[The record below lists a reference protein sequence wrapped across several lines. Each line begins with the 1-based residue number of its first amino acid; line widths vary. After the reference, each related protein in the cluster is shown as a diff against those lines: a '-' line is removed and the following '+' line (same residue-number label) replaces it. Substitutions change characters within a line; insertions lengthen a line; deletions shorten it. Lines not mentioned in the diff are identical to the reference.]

1 MSDIATMI
9 RIARKEV
16 QKEMNKF
23 VMDGFNR
30 DNMLFCCDNAT
41 VTMDTD
47 LGEVT
52 TGVKDLKFFPSNMGT
67 STKGKLE
74 DYVRKDE
81 LEDLISKISDG
92 YDCVVSHD
100 DAADAF
106 KLLHERL
113 SKGNKEKNEISFLN
127 YEKEIKGYE
136 LLQAASH
143 PTVIAKEHLK
153 N

>member
-1 MSDIATMI
+1 MDNIALMTI
-9 RIARKEV
+9 IARKEV

-30 DNMLFCCDNAT
+30 DNVMFCCDNAT

-52 TGVKDLKFFPSNMGT
+52 TGVKDLKFFPSDMGT
-67 STKGKLE
+67 CIKDRFE

-81 LEDLISKISDG
+81 LEDLFRSISDS
-92 YDCVVSHD
+92 YNCAVSHN

-106 KLLHERL
+106 RLLHERL
-113 SKGNKEKNEISFLN
+113 TKGNKKKNEISFLN

-136 LLQAASH
+136 LL
-143 PTVIAKEHLK
+143 
-153 N
+153 

>member
-16 QKEMNKF
+16 QKEMNKI

-30 DNMLFCCDNAT
+30 DGMLFCCDNAT

-67 STKGKLE
+67 TSITNRLE

-92 YDCVVSHD
+92 YNCVVSHD

-106 KLLHERL
+106 RLLNERL
-113 SKGNKEKNEISFLN
+113 GKGNREKNEISFLN

-136 LLQAASH
+136 LL
-143 PTVIAKEHLK
+143 
-153 N
+153 

>member
-1 MSDIATMI
+1 
-9 RIARKEV
+9 
-16 QKEMNKF
+16 
-23 VMDGFNR
+23 MDGFNR
-30 DNMLFCCDNAT
+30 DGMSFYCDNAT
-41 VTMDTD
+41 VTIDTG

-106 KLLHERL
+106 KLLYERL
-113 SKGNKEKNEISFLN
+113 GKGNKEKNEISFLN

-136 LLQAASH
+136 LL
-143 PTVIAKEHLK
+143 
-153 N
+153 

>member
-1 MSDIATMI
+1 MDNIALMTI
-9 RIARKEV
+9 IARKEV
-16 QKEMNKF
+16 QKEMDKYKF

-30 DNMLFCCDNAT
+30 DGMMFCCDNAT

-52 TGVKDLKFFPSNMGT
+52 TGVKDLKFFPSDMGT
-67 STKGKLE
+67 CIKDRFE

-81 LEDLISKISDG
+81 LEDLFRSISDS
-92 YDCVVSHD
+92 CNCAVSHD

-106 KLLHERL
+106 RLLHERL
-113 SKGNKEKNEISFLN
+113 TKGNKKKNEISFLN

-136 LLQAASH
+136 LL
-143 PTVIAKEHLK
+143 
-153 N
+153 

>member
-30 DNMLFCCDNAT
+30 DMLFCCDNAT

-52 TGVKDLKFFPSNMGT
+52 TGVKDLKFFPSKMGT
-67 STKGKLE
+67 ISITNRLE

-113 SKGNKEKNEISFLN
+113 GKGNKEKNEISFLN
-127 YEKEIKGYE
+127 YEKEIVGYE
-136 LLQAASH
+136 LL
-143 PTVIAKEHLK
+143 
-153 N
+153 